1 MTDYFPV
8 FRLEKVTH
16 KFNSFT
22 ALLDISLCIYP
33 GERVALVGA
42 SGAGKSTLLRL
53 LNGTILPSQGQAWLL
68 GSKVKKISPRQL
80 RLVQRKIGT
89 VYQQFHLV
97 DSLRVIH
104 NVNAGH
110 LGRWPFWK
118 AALSLVVPLEVKT
131 AIQALE
137 KVGIPEKLYVRT
149 DRLSGGQQQRV
160 ALARVLV
167 QNPEVILAD
176 EPISSLDPA
185 LSQEI
190 MDLLSQI
197 SEEKGKTLVTT
208 LHSLEFAFSH
218 MDRIIGLRAGKIVF
232 DAPVSQVTQGMIK
245 NLYQGSIKA
254 QIPNV

>member
-1 MTDYFPV
+1 MTDIFPV
-8 FRLEKVTH
+8 FRLEKVTRD
-16 KFNSFT
+16 FNTFT
-22 ALLDISLCIYP
+22 ALSDVNLCIYP
-33 GERVALVGA
+33 GEKVALVGS

-53 LNGTILPSQGQAWLL
+53 LNGTILPSQGEVWLL
-68 GSKVKKISPRQL
+68 GRNVKKISPRQL

-97 DSLRVIH
+97 DSLQVVH

-110 LGRWPFWK
+110 LGHWSFWK

-131 AIQALE
+131 AIKALE

-185 LSQEI
+185 LSCEI
-190 MDLLSQI
+190 MDLLKQI

-208 LHSLEFAFSH
+208 LHSIEFAFSH
-218 MDRIIGLRAGKIVF
+218 MERIIGLRAGKIIF
-232 DAPVSQVTQGMIK
+232 DAPVAKVTQEMIED
-245 NLYQGSIKA
+245 LYFNSNFK
-254 QIPNV
+254 